1 MIELH
6 TTDCNEDGK
15 EVDVFFYV
23 DLNDG
28 VIEKVIRDNEVF
40 TSLDALEK
48 LHGVDLITKL
58 TNLVET
64 RIEEESE
71 GLWDDTFR

>member
-15 EVDVFFYV
+15 EVDVFFYF

-40 TSLDALEK
+40 TSLDALEQ

-71 GLWDDTFR
+71 GLWEDTFR